1 MTIRRAYIDRAAI
14 AQPQLR
20 FTWDEWNI
28 KSTYLP
34 VNEDEAVRLQKL
46 SKRANCALTIG
57 IAEWILARF
66 AGMDADPDPA
76 QFLEAAWAANVDI
89 RYAYEIPIVDAEWRG
104 PIRGP
109 ISMALTFVL
118 DALFAEEAGENSFM
132 NPAWAAR
139 FARHVLPDSKPFD
152 AWFES
157 CLERFES
164 LYPAPSEDDADWFE
178 PESNAGPL
186 IPPEAV
192 DPDRPFDPSSTDNL
206 IDAFLRNLKSAP
218 NDFLAPPEVMA
229 SLGFEGEP
237 YQYPPG

>member
-34 VNEDEAVRLQKL
+34 VNDDEALRLQKL

-66 AGMDADPDPA
+66 AGMDTDLDPA
-76 QFLEAAWAANVDI
+76 RFLEAAWAANVDS
-89 RYAYEIPIVDAEWRG
+89 RYVYEIPIVDAEWRG

-109 ISMALTFVL
+109 ISMALTFVQ
-118 DALFAEEAGENSFM
+118 DALFAEEAGENSSM

-139 FARHVLPDSKPFD
+139 FARHVLPNSTAFD
-152 AWFES
+152 AWFAS
-157 CLERFES
+157 CLKRFEL
-164 LYPAPSEDDADWFE
+164 LYPAPSEADADWFA
-178 PESNAGPL
+178 PDSNAGPL
-186 IPPEAV
+186 VPPEAV
-192 DPDRPFDPSSTDNL
+192 DPDQPFDPSRTDYL
-206 IDAFLRNLKSAP
+206 IDIFLRNLKSAP
-218 NDFLAPPEVMA
+218 NEFLASPQEMA
-229 SLGFEGEP
+229 DLGFEGEP
-237 YQYPPG
+237 YQFPPG